1 MKIESSYK
9 PTTTPI
15 SVRSSS
21 SQSTSVSTQDEV
33 SLSSLAGS
41 LKGNE
46 QAPVNTAKIQEI
58 KQAISQGRFKIN
70 PQAIA
75 DNLIQTARDLI
86 NSQSK
91 REA

>member
-9 PTTTPI
+9 TTTTPI

-21 SQSTSVSTQDEV
+21 PQSTSVSTQDEV

-41 LKGNE
+41 LQSGE

-58 KQAISQGRFKIN
+58 KQAISDGRFKIN
-70 PQAIA
+70 PGAIA
-75 DNLIQTARDLI
+75 DRLIETARDLVS
-86 NSQSK
+86 SQNK